1 MFKRCLFFM
10 QLFTGLAAFPECTT
24 KAFLDASPL
33 ACHHALMFPHA
44 RDDCPISALED
55 SHGLFT
61 AGFDKILTSAIGDVS
76 LDGALMRV
84 TTPAPFSIKA
94 TPQLHRFS
102 GQGSSNTG
110 QMFKRCLFFMQLFTG
125 LAAFPECTTKAF
137 LDASPLACHHALM
150 FPHARDDCPISA
162 LEDSHGLFTA
172 GFDKILTSAI
182 GDVSLDG
189 ALMRVTTPAPFSIK
203 ATPQLHRFSGQGSS
217 NTGQMFKRCLFFM
230 QGNSRHRSG
239 PQELSSS
246 SNVTPYQTVTQFD
259 LQWREFYAVNH
270 RKSAPCT

>member
-1 MFKRCLFFM
+1 MFKRCLFFV

-110 QMFKRCLFFMQLFTG
+110 QMFKRCLFFVQIRLSDTPG
-125 LAAFPECTTKAF
+125 GHGGRS
-137 LDASPLACHHALM
+137 ASP
-150 FPHARDDCPISA
+150 RIYRK
-162 LEDSHGLFTA
+162 LEDHFQNLV
-172 GFDKILTSAI
+172 SA
-182 GDVSLDG
+182 
-189 ALMRVTTPAPFSIK
+189 
-203 ATPQLHRFSGQGSS
+203 
-217 NTGQMFKRCLFFM
+217 
-230 QGNSRHRSG
+230 
-239 PQELSSS
+239 
-246 SNVTPYQTVTQFD
+246 QFYT
-259 LQWREFYAVNH
+259 RI
-270 RKSAPCT
+270 